1 MTKRIKYLSLLLAVI
16 MCFSLLTFV
25 GCDSEQETANNFNYD
40 QLLEMPIEYVGESDR
55 IVFESWDQYKEYI
68 SSRETARAAVAAIEC
83 IDTVFYITV
92 RHDGEDIMTSGKA
105 VSRCKVVAVG
115 EKFNNCNIENGAIVE
130 IVQNYYLYPR
140 NNKVKIEMFES
151 FGADFEKNLKGEVV
165 GMKIDD
171 GDYALKIKDVSDYK
185 LKIFDS
191 VVLPMEPG
199 VKYTGVVWSGESTN
213 FVEYL
218 SPAENTQKYDVF
230 RIDGTTKKIAA
241 EVKQSLDIESA
252 K

>member
-1 MTKRIKYLSLLLAVI
+1 MKKLLFIIMVILFASLVL
-16 MCFSLLTFV
+16 V
-25 GCDSEQETANNFNYD
+25 GCSDSLSGNEQETANNFNYD

-55 IVFESWDQYKEYI
+55 IVFESWDQHKEYI
-68 SSRETARAAVAAIEC
+68 LSRGVDRAAVAAIEC

-92 RHDGEDIMTSGKA
+92 RRDGEYIETSGKA

-115 EKFNNCNIENGAIVE
+115 EKFNNCDIENGAIVE
-130 IVQNYYLYPR
+130 IVQNYYLYPK
-140 NNKVKIEMFES
+140 NEKDNIEMFES
-151 FGADFEKNLKGEVV
+151 FGAVFEKNIKGEIV
-165 GMKIDD
+165 GVELDD
-171 GDYALKIKDVSDYK
+171 GDYALKIKDGVDYT

-191 VVLPMEPG
+191 DELPMEPG
-199 VKYTGVVWSGESTN
+199 VKYTGVVWPGESRGG
-213 FVEYL
+213 VEYL
-218 SPAENTQKYDVF
+218 SPVENTQRYDVF

>member
-1 MTKRIKYLSLLLAVI
+1 MTKRIKYLSLLMAVI

-55 IVFESWDQYKEYI
+55 IVFESWEQRKEYI
-68 SSRETARAAVAAIEC
+68 LSRGIARAAVAAIEC

-92 RHDGEDIMTSGKA
+92 RRDGEYIETSGKA

-115 EKFNNCNIENGAIVE
+115 EKFNNCDIENGAIVE
-130 IVQNYYLYPR
+130 IVQRYFIYPK
-140 NNKVKIEMFES
+140 NEKDYIEMFES

-171 GDYALKIKDVSDYK
+171 GDYALKIKDVSDYT
-185 LKIFDS
+185 LKISGCD
-191 VVLPMEPG
+191 VLPMEPG
-199 VKYTGVVWSGESTN
+199 VKYTGVVWPGESRGG
-213 FVEYL
+213 VSYL
-218 SPAENTQKYDVF
+218 SPVENTQKYDVF